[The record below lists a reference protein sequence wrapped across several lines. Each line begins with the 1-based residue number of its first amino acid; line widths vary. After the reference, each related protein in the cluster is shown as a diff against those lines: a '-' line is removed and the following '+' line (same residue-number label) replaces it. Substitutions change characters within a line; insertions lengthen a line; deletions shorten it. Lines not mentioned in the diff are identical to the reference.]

1 MLPDAGNVDVQ
12 APLSE
17 RLAPSAAEICGE
29 SALDRIRRTLPYR
42 VLATND
48 FKQGARLWG
57 RDAAAGNAR
66 EIAPDPPGWLTAL
79 RFDLDDD
86 PITET
91 MVDPDGDEHTIFV
104 SVART
109 KWSDVGLPPPNLMA
123 INRRT
128 LHAHYTYLLANWVRI
143 DGDRGWREVRFA
155 GAIDAA
161 MTAQLGADTSYSGRF
176 THNPLHPNA
185 WDVVELRAEPYTL
198 SELASYVDLQ
208 SVPRRAPTSS
218 GIGRNVA
225 AFDRLRHWAYG
236 AVSSFA
242 KHGRGAWDAAVA
254 AKAGTIAVD
263 VRAEFPNTNHAY
275 RDCEVRA
282 TARSV
287 ARWTWERY
295 VAGVPIAVVEAR
307 AIVAAENARRRAEN
321 ARRRRG
327 TVARDIYLSGAADRR
342 TEANQLHA
350 AGASMR
356 AIAERLGIALRTAYA
371 LVKNAV
377 QCPSRTQNLDLAPS
391 ADPATIVPEKGP
403 PDFFLTSSVVSSPSV
418 SVSRTDAVVS
428 RIEACLAARSPAV
441 AAAFVAARS
450 ARSAVLGPAS
460 RSP

>member
-17 RLAPSAAEICGE
+17 RPAPSAAEMRGE
-29 SALDRIRRTLPYR
+29 SAIDRIRRTLPYR

-57 RDAAAGNAR
+57 RDVAAGNAR
-66 EIAPDPPGWLTAL
+66 EIAPDRLVGSPHSV
-79 RFDLDDD
+79 FDIDDD
-86 PITET
+86 PIAET
-91 MVDPDGDEHTIFV
+91 MVDPDGHEHTFLV

-109 KWSDVGLPPPNLMA
+109 KWSDAGLAPPNLMA

-128 LHAHYTYLLANWVRI
+128 LHAHYTYLLANWVRT

-161 MTAQLGADTSYSGRF
+161 MTAQPGADTAYSGRF

-198 SELASYVDLQ
+198 SELASYVDLH

-242 KHGRGAWDAAVA
+242 KRGCSAWDAAVA
-254 AKAGTIAVD
+254 AKANAITLD
-263 VRAEFPNTNHAY
+263 VRAEFPNAIHAY

-282 TARSV
+282 MATA
-287 ARWTWERY
+287 
-295 VAGVPIAVVEAR
+295 
-307 AIVAAENARRRAEN
+307 
-321 ARRRRG
+321 
-327 TVARDIYLSGAADRR
+327 
-342 TEANQLHA
+342 
-350 AGASMR
+350 
-356 AIAERLGIALRTAYA
+356 
-371 LVKNAV
+371 
-377 QCPSRTQNLDLAPS
+377 APS
-391 ADPATIVPEKGP
+391 NVDICR
-403 PDFFLTSSVVSSPSV
+403 FN
-418 SVSRTDAVVS
+418 R
-428 RIEACLAARSPAV
+428 
-441 AAAFVAARS
+441 
-450 ARSAVLGPAS
+450 
-460 RSP
+460 

>member
-1 MLPDAGNVDVQ
+1 VAEQ
-12 APLSE
+12 ASLSE
-17 RLAPSAAEICGE
+17 RPAPSAAEVRGE
-29 SALDRIRRTLPYR
+29 SAIDRIRRTLPYR

-48 FKQGARLWG
+48 FKQGVRLWG
-57 RDAAAGNAR
+57 RDVAAGNAL
-66 EIAPDPPGWLTAL
+66 EIAPDPPGWLSAL
-79 RFDLDDD
+79 RFDVDDD
-86 PITET
+86 PIAET
-91 MVDPDGDEHTIFV
+91 LVGTDADEHTILV

-128 LHAHYTYLLANWVRI
+128 LHAHYTYLLANWVRT

-198 SELASYVDLQ
+198 TELASYVDLQ

-225 AFDRLRHWAYG
+225 TFDRLRHWAYG
-236 AVSSFA
+236 AVSTFA
-242 KHGRGAWDAAVA
+242 KHGRDAWDAAVA
-254 AKAGTIAVD
+254 AKASTIAVD
-263 VRAEFPNTNHAY
+263 VRAEFPNANHAY
-275 RDCEVRA
+275 RECEVRA

-307 AIVAAENARRRAEN
+307 AILAAENTRRRAEN

-327 TVARDIYLSGAADRR
+327 AVSRDIYLAGAAERR
-342 TEANQLHA
+342 TEANQLRA

-371 LVKNAV
+371 LVKNAL
-377 QCPSRTQNLDLAPS
+377 QCPSLAQNLDLAPS
-391 ADPATIVPEKGP
+391 ADPGTIVPEKGL
-403 PDFFLTSSVVSSPSV
+403 PDFF
-418 SVSRTDAVVS
+418 
-428 RIEACLAARSPAV
+428 
-441 AAAFVAARS
+441 
-450 ARSAVLGPAS
+450 
-460 RSP
+460 